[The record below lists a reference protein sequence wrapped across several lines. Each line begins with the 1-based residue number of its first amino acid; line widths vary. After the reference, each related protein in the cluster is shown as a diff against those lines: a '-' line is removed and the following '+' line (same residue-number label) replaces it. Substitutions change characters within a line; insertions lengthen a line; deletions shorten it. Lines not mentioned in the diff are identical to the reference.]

1 MSIFHWNAKIY
12 ELRSLEEVVGT
23 NDLESSKIAMDEEMK
38 ALKRN
43 NIWNLVP
50 FPKWQKHIG
59 SKWVFK
65 GNMGWHGSIQK
76 YKAHLDAKHY
86 SLIARVDY
94 GKIFSLIEKMTSIW
108 F

>member
-43 NIWNLVP
+43 NIWNIVP
-50 FPKWQKHIG
+50 FP
-59 SKWVFK
+59 
-65 GNMGWHGSIQK
+65 N
-76 YKAHLDAKHY
+76 
-86 SLIARVDY
+86 
-94 GKIFSLIEKMTSIW
+94 
-108 F
+108 